1 MSSTIVLLIIGML
14 AGAWVLP
21 KILPRVANMF

>member
-1 MSSTIVLLIIGML
+1 MTSTIVILVVGML

-21 KILPRVANMF
+21 KILPRVANAF